1 MEDLFRVLSSRQE
14 DDSPSIS
21 DFNTAQQRAFGV
33 NGSLIIVIV
42 FVMGV
47 RLYTRF
53 SITKSIGADDFM
65 MIAGT
70 IATILQSVCVMN
82 SVRHGLGRIRAEI
95 PSNEWEPMLLVCLFS
110 ESPRE
115 FPNINE
121 DSLTVL
127 PCAKSLYISR
137 LFFAVG
143 NVLVKV
149 GLLLFYLRLDNRPKM
164 RWTVYGLMV
173 AVIGLG
179 ICHFVMSAIECNPA
193 EVYWTSKGSHEIYAK
208 YCMPAA
214 VQQAF
219 WDAAGVVVIVTDI
232 CLWICPIPMIWG
244 LQLPQRQKWAVSAVF
259 ALGVVCV
266 AAGCVRFYYVRQL
279 ANEPEIYRQFAS
291 SLIWYAVELYVAI
304 FCGCSSALKTFFK
317 TFFPALL
324 GFSSCKTKYPL
335 GSNGKEGQGNGTRSS
350 YPLQS
355 LPSRHTEYKATVT
368 SGGRRR
374 GDETSMENVSRN
386 DSEEAIIH
394 GASEG
399 WDTPKGAELQQKI
412 RRASTDSNMK

>member
-1 MEDLFRVLSSRQE
+1 MTRKSLPFRPSLANFHTHSKRSALRDNDQVLFLEDTAAQQPSPIVTLAAVRARASPIGEPADPATCALFPARWSVLNSDPTLSTASTESSRSAMNIFRDLSIRQE
-14 DDSPSIS
+14 NGSSPMEG
-21 DFNTAQQRAFGV
+21 FNAAQRKAFGV

-53 SITKSIGADDFM
+53 AITKSIGADDFF

-70 IATILQSVCVMN
+70 
-82 SVRHGLGRIRAEI
+82 
-95 PSNEWEPMLLVCLFS
+95 
-110 ESPRE
+110 
-115 FPNINE
+115 
-121 DSLTVL
+121 
-127 PCAKSLYISR
+127 SLYISR

-143 NVLVKV
+143 NVLVKL

-164 RWTVYGLMV
+164 RWTVYGLMA
-173 AVIGLG
+173 AVIGMG
-179 ICHFVMSAIECNPA
+179 ICHFVMSAIECNPV
-193 EVYWTSKGSHEIYAK
+193 E
-208 YCMPAA
+208 
-214 VQQAF
+214 AF
-219 WDAAGVVVIVTDI
+219 WDAAGVIVIVTDI

-266 AAGCVRFYYVRQL
+266 AA
-279 ANEPEIYRQFAS
+279 NEPEIYRQFAS

-304 FCGCSSALKTFFK
+304 FCGCSSALKAFFK

-324 GFSSCKTKYPL
+324 GLSSCKTKYPL
-335 GSNGKEGQGNGTRSS
+335 GSNGRDGQGKGTRSS

-355 LPSRHTEYKATVT
+355 LPSRHTGYKATIT
-368 SGGRRR
+368 SNGRGRGG
-374 GDETSMENVSRN
+374 GTDIGNDSRN

-394 GASEG
+394 GAPSG
-399 WDTPKGAELQQKI
+399 WETTKGAEV
-412 RRASTDSNMK
+412 

>member
-1 MEDLFRVLSSRQE
+1 MEDLFRVLSTRQE

-95 PSNEWEPMLLVCLFS
+95 PSNEWEPMLL
-110 ESPRE
+110 
-115 FPNINE
+115 
-121 DSLTVL
+121 
-127 PCAKSLYISR
+127 SLYISR

-164 RWTVYGLMV
+164 RWTVYGLMA

-193 EVYWTSKGSHEIYAK
+193 EVFWTSKGSHEIYAK
-208 YCMPAA
+208 YCMSAA

-219 WDAAGVVVIVTDI
+219 WDAAGVIVIVTDI

-324 GFSSCKTKYPL
+324 GFSSCKTRYPL
-335 GSNGKEGQGNGTRSS
+335 GSNGKEGQGDGTRSS
-350 YPLQS
+350 HPLQS
-355 LPSRHTEYKATVT
+355 LPSRHTGYNATVT
-368 SGGRRR
+368 SGGRGR
-374 GDETSMENVSRN
+374 GDETSMENVSRT

-394 GASEG
+394 GISEA
-399 WDTPKGAELQQKI
+399 WDTPKGAEVQQKI
-412 RRASTDSNMK
+412 RRASTDLNMKRQSANAALSGIFM